1 MENKP
6 MTPKEFVHSYY
17 PYAVETQDKTGIDA
31 RFILAQAA
39 LETGWGK
46 SAPGNMFF
54 GVKAGPGTTESKRQ
68 LLRTREVLLV
78 DGAKFPEV
86 ISIAKRKDGKYDYVV
101 KDWFRKY
108 DSPEES
114 FTDHAKF
121 FFENKRY
128 KDALRVKYDP
138 YKFAEAIARAGYAT
152 DPNYATSLKGVIK
165 TIEKNL
171 PKETK

>member
-1 MENKP
+1 
-6 MTPKEFVHSYY
+6 MTPKGFVHSYY
-17 PYAVETQDKTGIDA
+17 PYALETGRKTGIDA
-31 RFILAQAA
+31 RFTLAQAA

-54 GVKAGPGTTESKRQ
+54 GVKARPGTPENKRQ

-86 ISIAKRKDGKYDYVV
+86 ISIKKLPSGKYEYIV

-108 DSPEES
+108 DTPEES

-128 KDALRVKYDP
+128 KDALRVKGDP

-152 DPNYATSLKGVIK
+152 DPNYANSLKAVIR
-165 TIEKNL
+165 TVEKNL
-171 PKETK
+171 PKDEK